1 MTRYTRVRLAPRG
14 PCHFGGRGVGME
26 HSEVGLPA
34 DSLFSALCVTLGENA
49 GGDAV
54 EALLARFPKA
64 ETPAEAPFRLTSLMP
79 YAGDTY
85 FLPYPMIGPPKVT
98 GADDLRRRKEFKEIV
113 WVSEAVFRQ
122 LVCGEP
128 PADAVAGNGRPITIH
143 GGNIWL
149 TEAERDAL
157 LIFEARNPETNAVEE
172 PVLWRTGRRPRVTV
186 DRGTSASAVYS
197 TGATEFNRAEVK
209 DDDGK
214 PQQLTAGLYT
224 VIEWL
229 DADAALRGQIEAAF
243 VALGAAGIG
252 GERSS
257 GYGQFE
263 PTCERLAAWDVAAPG
278 GSYFTTL
285 APYLPAPQERQ
296 AIGPGARYEI
306 ILRRGWLSLAGY
318 QNLRRGTARM
328 IADGSVLCWPTECKP
343 MGTLTDV
350 TPGPLAVAGGRRI
363 YRYGLAFPVRIA
375 DAAMVPTL
383 ARSET
388 GQSDGAKVG
397 AA

>member
-54 EALLARFPKA
+54 EALLARFPMA
-64 ETPAEAPFRLTSLMP
+64 ETLAEAPFRLTSLMP

-98 GADDLRRRKEFKEIV
+98 GADDLRRRKEFKEIA
-113 WVSEAVFRQ
+113 WVSEAVFRH
-122 LVCGEP
+122 LACGKSP
-128 PADAVAGNGRPITIH
+128 TDAVANNGRPITIH
-143 GGNIWL
+143 GGKIWV
-149 TEAERDAL
+149 TEAERKTL
-157 LIFEARNPETNAVEE
+157 LVFEARNAETNVVEK
-172 PVLWRTGRRPRVTV
+172 PVLWRTDRRPRVTV
-186 DRGTSASAVYS
+186 DRVTSASAVYS
-197 TGATEFNRAEVK
+197 TGATEFNHAGVG
-209 DDDGK
+209 D
-214 PQQLTAGLYT
+214 QHVTAGLYT

-229 DADAALRGQIEAAF
+229 DADDALRSQIKAAF
-243 VALGAAGIG
+243 EALGAAGIG

-263 PTCERLAAWDVAAPG
+263 LGWEPLSAWEVAADEG
-278 GSYFTTL
+278 TCSYFTTL
-285 APYLPAPQERQ
+285 APYLPARRESQ
-296 AIGPGARYEI
+296 AIGAGARYEI
-306 ILRRGWLSLAGY
+306 MLRRGWLSLAGY

-328 IADGSVLCWPTECKP
+328 IADGSVLCWPTDCEP
-343 MGTLTDV
+343 VGTLTDV
-350 TPGPLAVAGGRRI
+350 TPGPLDVAGGRRI

-375 DAAMVPTL
+375 DAAMDLTPPGV
-383 ARSET
+383 RSGGT
-388 GQSDGAKVG
+388 T
-397 AA
+397 

>member
-1 MTRYTRVRLAPRG
+1 M
-14 PCHFGGRGVGME
+14 
-26 HSEVGLPA
+26 
-34 DSLFSALCVTLGENA
+34 
-49 GGDAV
+49 
-54 EALLARFPKA
+54 
-64 ETPAEAPFRLTSLMP
+64 AEAPFRLTSLMP
-79 YAGDTY
+79 YADDTY

-98 GADDLRRRKEFKEIV
+98 GADDLRRRKEFKEIT

-122 LVCGEP
+122 LACGTR
-128 PADAVAGNGRPITIH
+128 PADAVEGNDRPITIH
-143 GGNIWL
+143 GGKIWVTQ
-149 TEAERDAL
+149 TEHDAL
-157 LIFEARNPETNAVEE
+157 MIFEARDPETHAVER
-172 PVLWRTGRRPRVTV
+172 PVLWRTDRRPRVTV

-197 TGATEFNRAEVK
+197 TGATEFNRARVGEQRV
-209 DDDGK
+209 
-214 PQQLTAGLYT
+214 TAGLYT

-229 DADAALRGQIEAAF
+229 NADDALRSQIEAAF

-263 PTCERLAAWDVAAPG
+263 PTCEPLTAWNIAAAEG
-278 GSYFTTL
+278 SCSYFTTL
-285 APYLPAPQERQ
+285 APYLPARQEGPV
-296 AIGPGARYEI
+296 IGTGARYEI
-306 ILRRGWLSLAGY
+306 MLRRGWLSLAGY

-328 IADGSVLCWPTECKP
+328 IADGSVLRWPTEGKP

-350 TPGPLAVAGGRRI
+350 TPGPLAVADGRRI

-375 DAAMVPTL
+375 DAAMDPTP
-383 ARSET
+383 ARSEIARPVLLGA